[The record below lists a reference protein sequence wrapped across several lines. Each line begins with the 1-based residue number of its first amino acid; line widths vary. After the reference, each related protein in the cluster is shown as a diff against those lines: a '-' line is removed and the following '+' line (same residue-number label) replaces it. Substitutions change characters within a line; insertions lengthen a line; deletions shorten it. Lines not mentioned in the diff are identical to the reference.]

1 MTRNVSVIIL
11 YAKDR
16 KILLQHRS
24 ENAERLPG
32 YWAFFGGGI
41 KEGETPEKAV
51 RREAMEELCYDLKSP
66 KLIMTQ
72 EFAYKGNNNL
82 KYVFMEKYD
91 ENKKLRLGEGQGM
104 GWFYIF
110 ELGELKIVDHD
121 MVVLNYIKEILNF

>member
-1 MTRNVSVIIL
+1 M
-11 YAKDR
+11 
-16 KILLQHRS
+16 QHRS

-51 RREAMEELCYDLKSP
+51 RREAMEELGYDLKSP